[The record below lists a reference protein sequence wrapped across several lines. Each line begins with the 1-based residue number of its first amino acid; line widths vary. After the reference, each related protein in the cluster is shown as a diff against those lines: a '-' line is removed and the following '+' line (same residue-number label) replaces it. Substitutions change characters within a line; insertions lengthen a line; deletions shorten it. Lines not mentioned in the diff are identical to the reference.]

1 MFPRI
6 VKHQKKDKTYEYLTI
21 SRSVRKNG
29 KSTTDNIATLGN
41 IEKLKRHDIVNL
53 IDGLVRIFQL
63 DEYVLGKDI
72 EILESLTCGPILVWR
87 QLWQKLKLSRLIADK
102 LKRHHP
108 DASIAVAQYVELM
121 VVNRCIEP
129 LSKLG
134 VTRWFETTCY
144 KELQD
149 FADLSQEVNYYYR
162 SMDYLVSMKDELEAA
177 IFEKLKTLFSIN
189 VKLTFYD
196 ITSTFFYGDDCP
208 LAELG
213 YSRDKRPDRPQI
225 VVGVVTSYE
234 GYPLKHYV
242 FDGSTTDS
250 TTVKEVVENLKRDYH
265 IGETVFV
272 GDRGM
277 ITQLNLD
284 TVTDQGYDYIMGV
297 KLRQDA
303 LCGMLFDR
311 DDLDWSQAV
320 DDGKKKLKLL
330 ERRVAVK
337 TFLLWKTKQI
347 LAAHDLDVAENG
359 WQPFVDQIMGLTDD
373 DEPTVKDF
381 TPVLQPLSE
390 EMTSKVRGKI
400 WTVIKRYKGRYELDR
415 RFICCLNPERQV
427 SAKAYRE
434 KKIAKLSAELDD
446 LFAKVADP
454 KQSKNLDFKKGI
466 DTIFAG
472 YRKKFKKFFT
482 IDPAKGYRRNA
493 ETIAVDE
500 KYDGVFVLT
509 ASKDDLEADT
519 VVVSYKNLR
528 EVEDL
533 FDDFKNFV
541 DIRPIRHRLK
551 DRVRGHVFICILSLL
566 LKRIFEIDCLGTKSI
581 TEPLEE
587 LNKVKLVRYKVKFS
601 QKEDRHQII
610 PKITNINPMQ
620 KKYFNAAGVKNPMN
634 IEKFMW

>member
-63 DEYVLGKDI
+63 DDYALSKDI

-87 QLWQKLKLSRLIADK
+87 QLWQKMELSQLIADK

-108 DASIAVAQYVELM
+108 DVTIAVAKYVELM

-149 FADLSQEVNYYYR
+149 FADLPQEVNYYYR
-162 SMDYLVSMKDELEAA
+162 SMDYLVSMKDDVEKA
-177 IFEKLKTLFSIN
+177 IFNRLENLFSIN

-242 FDGSTTDS
+242 FDGSTSDS
-250 TTVKEVVENLKRDYH
+250 TTVKEVVKDLKDRYN
-265 IGETVFV
+265 IGETIFV

-284 TVTDQGYDYIMGV
+284 KVTDQGYDYIMGV

-303 LCGMLFDR
+303 LCKMLFDR
-311 DDLDWSQAV
+311 DDLDWDQAE

-330 ERRVAVK
+330 ERRVSVK
-337 TFLLWKTKQI
+337 TFLLWKAKEI
-347 LAAHDLDVAENG
+347 LTAHDLPLAEKG
-359 WQPFVDQIMGLTDD
+359 WQPFVDQIMALTDD
-373 DEPTVKDF
+373 DAPTVKEF
-381 TPVLQPLSE
+381 KPVLQALSE
-390 EMTSKVRGKI
+390 EMTTKVRGKI
-400 WTVIKRYKGRYELDR
+400 WTIIKRYKGRYDLNR

-427 SAKAYRE
+427 SAKVYRE
-434 KKIAKLSAELDD
+434 KKIDTLSKELKA
-446 LFAKVADP
+446 LFDKAADP

-466 DTIFAG
+466 DKIFAG
-472 YRKKFKKFFT
+472 YRQKFKKFFT
-482 IDPAKGYRRNA
+482 IDPAKGYQRNTD
-493 ETIAVDE
+493 TIAADE

-509 ASKDDLEADT
+509 ASRDDLKPDT

-528 EVEDL
+528 EVENL

-541 DIRPIRHRLK
+541 DVRPIRHRLG
-551 DRVRGHVFICILSLL
+551 DRVRGHVFICILALL
-566 LKRIFEIDCLGTKSI
+566 LKRMFEIDCLGTKSI

-587 LNKVKLVRYKVKFS
+587 IDKVKLVRYKIKFS
-601 QKEDRHQII
+601 QKEDRCQII
-610 PKITNINPMQ
+610 PKITNVNPMQ

>member
-6 VKHQKKDKTYEYLTI
+6 VKHQRNSKKYEYLNI
-21 SRSVRKNG
+21 SRSVRRNG
-29 KSTTDNIATLGN
+29 KSTTDDIATLGN
-41 IEKLKRHDIVNL
+41 IKKLKRHDIVNL

-63 DEYVLGKDI
+63 DEYALSKDV
-72 EILESLTCGPILVWR
+72 EILESLSYGPILVWR
-87 QLWQKLKLSRLIADK
+87 QLWQKMKLSRLIADK

-108 DASIAVAQYVELM
+108 DISIAVAKYVELM
-121 VVNRCIEP
+121 VINRCIEP

-134 VTRWFETTCY
+134 TTRWFATTCY

-149 FADLSQEVNYYYR
+149 FADLPQEVNYYYR
-162 SMDYLVSMKDELEAA
+162 SMDYLVSMKDDLEAA
-177 IFEKLKTLFSIN
+177 IYEQLKNLFSVD

-208 LAELG
+208 LAEHG
-213 YSRDKRPDRPQI
+213 YSRDKRPDCEQI

-250 TTVKEVVENLKRDYH
+250 TTVKEVVKDLKETYH
-265 IGETVFV
+265 IGETIFV

-284 TVTDQGYDYIMGV
+284 KVTDQGYDYIMGV

-303 LCGMLFDR
+303 LCKMLFEQ

-330 ERRVAVK
+330 ERRVSVK
-337 TFLLWKTKQI
+337 AFLLWKTGQI
-347 LAAHDLDVAENG
+347 LAANDLALDEAA
-359 WQPFVDQIMGLTDD
+359 WQPFVDKIMSLTDD
-373 DEPTVKDF
+373 DEPTIKEF
-381 TPVLQPLSE
+381 KPVLQALSE
-390 EMTSKVRGKI
+390 GMTRKIWGKI

-415 RFICCLNPERQV
+415 RFICCLNPARQV

-434 KKIAKLSAELDD
+434 KKIDILSTQLDK
-446 LFAKVADP
+446 LFAKAVDP

-466 DTIFAG
+466 DKIFAG

-482 IDPAKGYRRNA
+482 IDSAKEYQRNG
-493 ETIAVDE
+493 ETIAAEE

-509 ASKDDLEADT
+509 ASRDDLKPDT

-528 EVEDL
+528 EVETL

-541 DIRPIRHRLK
+541 DIRPIRHRLE
-551 DRVRGHVFICILSLL
+551 DRVRGHVFICILALL
-566 LKRIFEIDCLGTKSI
+566 LKRIFEVDCLASKST

-587 LNKVKLVRYKVKFS
+587 IDKVKLVRYKIKFS
-601 QKEDRHQII
+601 QKEDRCQII
-610 PKITNINPMQ
+610 PIVTNVNPQQ
-620 KKYFNAAGVKNPMN
+620 KKYFNSVGIKNPMN